1 MEPISAILAT
11 LLSLISPVGLASDRL
26 AESQIR
32 KQLVKAESLQVRI
45 DNAPTYQLLN
55 GKINK
60 VRLAGQGL
68 FPIKDLRIDTF
79 EFETDPIELA
89 GLQAKLKSPLQGAFR
104 LAVTEA
110 DINQALASPQVTDRL
125 KSISSGSRKYQIL
138 NPKVKMLP
146 EQKVQI
152 QAQVIEA
159 GYPSKLNIQLEAK
172 LTTNAG
178 KVIQLEN
185 PTFLLNEKPINPI
198 VLKQLFPS
206 GIPGY
211 DLTQLE
217 VQNITARILNLD
229 LTPNG
234 KLELIGFIQVRPTAP
249 LALPPGTGI
258 TPIPT
263 ISPTPTISTP

>member
-1 MEPISAILAT
+1 MEPISATLAI

-26 AESQIR
+26 AEDQIR

-45 DNAPTYQLLN
+45 DNAPTYQILS
-55 GKINK
+55 GKVNK
-60 VRLAGQGL
+60 VRLAGRGL

-79 EFETDPIELA
+79 ELETDPIQLA
-89 GLQAKLKSPLQGAFR
+89 GLQAKLAAPFQGAFR
-104 LAVTEA
+104 LGLTEA

-125 KSISSGSRKYQIL
+125 KSVGNSARKYQIL
-138 NPKVKMLP
+138 NPKIKILP
-146 EQKVQI
+146 NQAIQI

-159 GYPSKLNIQLEAK
+159 GYPDKLNIQLNAQLK
-172 LTTNAG
+172 TTAG

-185 PTFLLNEKPINPI
+185 PTFLLNEKPISPI

-217 VQNITARILNLD
+217 VQNITARILNLE
-229 LTPNG
+229 LNPNG
-234 KLELIGFIQVRPTAP
+234 KLEIIGFIQVRPT
-249 LALPPGTGI
+249 PP
-258 TPIPT
+258 
-263 ISPTPTISTP
+263 

>member
-1 MEPISAILAT
+1 MEAISAILVT

-26 AESQIR
+26 AESAIR
-32 KQLVKAESLQVRI
+32 KQLVKAEVLQVRI
-45 DNAPTYQLLN
+45 DNAPTYQLLS
-55 GKINK
+55 GKVDK
-60 VRLAGQGL
+60 VRVAGRGL
-68 FPIKDLRIDTF
+68 FPTKDLRIDTF
-79 EFETDPIELA
+79 ELETDPIELA
-89 GLQAKLKSPLQGAFR
+89 GLQAKLKSPVQGAFR
-104 LAVTEA
+104 LALTEA

-146 EQKVQI
+146 DQKVQI

-159 GYPSKLNIQLEAK
+159 GYPSQLNIQLEAK
-172 LTTNAG
+172 INANMG

-185 PTFLLNEKPINPI
+185 PVFLLNDKPINPI

-206 GIPGY
+206 GLPGY

-217 VQNITARILNLD
+217 TQNITARILNLD

-234 KLELIGFIQVRPTAP
+234 KLELIGFLQIRPAP
-249 LALPPGTGI
+249 PQAPKP
-258 TPIPT
+258 
-263 ISPTPTISTP
+263 SPTPSL